1 MAASNTAKNKDDE
14 MRSHCVFANALEI
27 FGDKW
32 TLLVVRDLFFFGKHE
47 YKEFL
52 TSPEGIATNILSDR
66 LKKLVAH
73 GIAAEM
79 PHPDNRSRKLYYLT
93 QKGKDLL
100 PVLLSI
106 ARWGSDYLPEL
117 AIMRPLYERVKADP
131 RGLEKEV
138 LKKLAAWEE
147 KNLNLS

>member
-1 MAASNTAKNKDDE
+1 
-14 MRSHCVFANALEI
+14 
-27 FGDKW
+27 
-32 TLLVVRDLFFFGKHE
+32 
-47 YKEFL
+47 
-52 TSPEGIATNILSDR
+52 
-66 LKKLVAH
+66 
-73 GIAAEM
+73 M

-147 KNLNLS
+147 KNLNLG